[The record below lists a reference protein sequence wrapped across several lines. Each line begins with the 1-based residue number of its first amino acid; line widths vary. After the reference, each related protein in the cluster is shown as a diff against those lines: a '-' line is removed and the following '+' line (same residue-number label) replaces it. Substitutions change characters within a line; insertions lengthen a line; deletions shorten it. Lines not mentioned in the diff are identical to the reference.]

1 MKIVGILGNGWLGKA
16 LKDYW
21 STQFPDLLVHTF
33 NRSSQTDSIT
43 FNLAEEVLPPSE
55 LKECQFLYVLLP
67 PGRDLD
73 AYLSSLNQL
82 TKIYANVNKIVFVS
96 TTSVFAEDQG
106 HCDENT
112 MPANTSPRA
121 TKLLEAETIIMKAFS
136 TVTIIRSAGQIG
148 PNRYPA
154 LSLARKSVLPA
165 GNTPVNVIHLDDLV
179 RILTL
184 PLTQNTPK
192 LIHAVS
198 PLHPLKRDFYSKQ
211 ALDLGFKLGEF
222 PNGELKE
229 KCVDSLY
236 LKEINYQ
243 FVNKSCDIF

>member
-1 MKIVGILGNGWLGKA
+1 MKIVGILGNGWLGRA

-21 STQFPDLLVHTF
+21 LTQFPDLLVHTF
-33 NRSSQTDSIT
+33 NRSSQKDSIT
-43 FNLAEEVLPPSE
+43 FNLAKDVLPPSQ
-55 LKECQFLYVLLP
+55 LKECQLLYVLLP

-82 TKIYANVNKIVFVS
+82 TRIYAKVNKIIFVS

-106 HCDENT
+106 RCDEDT
-112 MPANTSPRA
+112 MPANSSPRA
-121 TKLLEAETIIMKAFS
+121 LKLLEAEAIIMNAFS
-136 TVTIIRSAGQIG
+136 TSTIIRSAGQIG
-148 PNRYPA
+148 PDRYPA

-184 PLTQNTPK
+184 PLTQDTPK
-192 LIHAVS
+192 IIHAVS

-211 ALDLGFKLGEF
+211 AMDLGFKLGKF

-229 KCVDSLY
+229 KCVDSIY

-243 FVNKSCDIF
+243 FANKACDVF